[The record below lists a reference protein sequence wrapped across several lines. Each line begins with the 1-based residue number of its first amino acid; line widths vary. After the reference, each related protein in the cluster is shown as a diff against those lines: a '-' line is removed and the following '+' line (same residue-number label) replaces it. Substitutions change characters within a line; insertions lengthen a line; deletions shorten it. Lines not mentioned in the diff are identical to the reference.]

1 MSKQATETISYFSD
15 VLCVWAY
22 AAQIKLDELRRQFGD
37 TICVQY
43 HFLPLFG
50 DVSGHI
56 DASWGDRGGAEGYA
70 QNVKQ
75 VAGRFSHIDIH
86 PDIWTRNRP
95 TTSASCHLF
104 LKAIQL
110 VEKSGEISAVPE
122 ARFDDKSP
130 FEEMVWRCRLGFFRD
145 LQDIADRSRQE
156 AIAADI
162 GLPIADIRRQI
173 DSGAAHAALCADFD
187 AKGKYFVEGSPTYM
201 LHKGRQKLYGN
212 VGYRIIEASIQELLD
227 DPGERASWC

>member
-1 MSKQATETISYFSD
+1 MSQQATTTISYFSD

-22 AAQIKLDELRRQFGD
+22 AAQIKLEELRRQFGEA
-37 TICVQY
+37 ISVQY

-50 DVSGHI
+50 DVAGHI
-56 DASWGDRGGAEGYA
+56 DTAWGDRGGAEGYA

-75 VAGRFSHIDIH
+75 VAARFGHIDIH

-95 TTSASCHLF
+95 PTSASCHLF
-104 LKAIQL
+104 LKAVQL
-110 VEKSGEISAVPE
+110 AEKSGEVSAVPE
-122 ARFDDKSP
+122 TRFDGRSL

-145 LQDIADRSRQE
+145 LQDIADRSWQE

-162 GLPIADIRRQI
+162 GLPVAGIRRLI
-173 DSGAAHAALCADFD
+173 DSGEAYAALCADLT
-187 AKGKYFVEGSPTYM
+187 AKEKYLIEGSPTFL
-201 LHKGRQKLYGN
+201 LHEGRQKLYGN
-212 VGYRIIEASIQELLD
+212 VGYRVIEANIEELLA